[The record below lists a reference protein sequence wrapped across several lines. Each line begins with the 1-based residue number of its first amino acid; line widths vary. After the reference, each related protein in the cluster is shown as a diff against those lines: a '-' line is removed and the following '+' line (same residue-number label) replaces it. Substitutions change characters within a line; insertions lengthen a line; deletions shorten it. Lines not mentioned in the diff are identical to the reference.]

1 MKTRKAMSAN
11 EITEKCINL
20 GVKNEITDER
30 LNKVLEIQKK
40 YLHNIAVY
48 FDGGKFPAAPMYTRE
63 QAKIK
68 VPFEVYT
75 GKMQAKKEK
84 LKSLKRYLQ
93 EYYDKASFGLPETR
107 RRNMILLR
115 WDIRKLERELQNA

>member
-1 MKTRKAMSAN
+1 MKTRKSMSAN
-11 EITEKCINL
+11 DITEKCINL
-20 GVKNEITDER
+20 GINNEMTFER
-30 LNKVLEIQKK
+30 FEKVLEIQKK

-93 EYYDKASFGLPETR
+93 QYYDNASKGTPETR
-107 RRNMILLR
+107 RC
-115 WDIRKLERELQNA
+115 KAGT